1 MKPNLLGVDKVS
13 NKNNEM
19 DYPKWFDFENEEI
32 LKIDSDIKDSKNYY
46 NYRFSMIMIIEE
58 KLKKDLMII
67 LMNPSKATSKKSDRT
82 INRVINYAKDKYRRV
97 YLYNTLPVY
106 ETDSGAVKKVIEE
119 NTNKDII
126 EINTDAIIAKLEK
139 LDFNCTDLILA
150 TGNPV
155 STYGKEQIDK
165 IYEKIKQKNI
175 PIKFFT
181 KDGNTIEVN
190 GVESNNKRYTKH
202 LRVISNK
209 ALDNELITGSITDLI
224 KKDSIYQ

>member
-1 MKPNLLGVDKVS
+1 MS

-82 INRVINYAKDKYRRV
+82 IDRVLRYAKDKYRRV

-119 NTNKDII
+119 NPNKDII

-139 LDFNCTDLILA
+139 LNFNCTDLILA

-155 STYGKEQIDK
+155 PTYGEEQIDK

-181 KDGNTIEVN
+181 KDGKTIEVN
-190 GVESNNKRYTKH
+190 GVESDNKRYTKH